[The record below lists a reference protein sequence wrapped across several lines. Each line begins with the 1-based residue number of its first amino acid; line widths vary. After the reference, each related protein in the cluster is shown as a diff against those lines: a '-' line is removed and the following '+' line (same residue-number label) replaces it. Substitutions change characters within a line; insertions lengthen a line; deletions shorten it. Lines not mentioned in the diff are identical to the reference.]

1 MIALGGTV
9 IGLGGTVIGLGVAV
23 IGLGGTDSKGTE
35 YLEFTERSTKT
46 RSGAKRGD
54 YRMVAP
60 KMFSQPNNPNCTM
73 KMFKTY
79 LNHMPEDIKN
89 QPTSRFYLRP
99 LTNPASSVWY
109 SHLPIGKNTIR
120 KMMKIIAS
128 LGELELEGRK
138 TNHSTR
144 KTFATDL
151 LDADIPN
158 TELEIHFQE
167 LKRH

>member
-1 MIALGGTV
+1 
-9 IGLGGTVIGLGVAV
+9 
-23 IGLGGTDSKGTE
+23 
-35 YLEFTERSTKT
+35 
-46 RSGAKRGD
+46 
-54 YRMVAP
+54 
-60 KMFSQPNNPNCTM
+60 
-73 KMFKTY
+73 
-79 LNHMPEDIKN
+79 MPEDIKN

-120 KMMKIIAS
+120 KMMKSIAS

-158 TELEIHFQE
+158 TELEVTQLGDMLLQISKSRNQYQTYCPKHFYQRLPKKTI
-167 LKRH
+167 LKIDICPSIQTQV